1 MNVFVQH
8 LFQSS
13 WQNNTEHG
21 TFSVTK
27 VGEASAL
34 RRYLLLLTAPPW
46 CHQCCAIETNINK
59 CSLSLFSPIL
69 SQSARLVTGSISCVA
84 FHSLACWWISPF
96 YHYLSP
102 SIWIRIKLFSFRHFP
117 VTMRFL
123 LLAASIGVAF
133 SYPNGSFHI
142 LWVTTLMTKTDYREK
157 NWWHWTLKESYCC
170 INDAAIVFFE
180 VSINLIQ
187 MVIINLD
194 LIKLHKGAPS
204 CSSSPRHGGGRGW
217 ACS

>member
-1 MNVFVQH
+1 MY
-8 LFQSS
+8 LFSICF
-13 WQNNTEHG
+13 NPVGKTTRNTEHFLLRKLG
-21 TFSVTK
+21 RL
-27 VGEASAL
+27 L

-102 SIWIRIKLFSFRHFP
+102 SIRIRIKLFSFRHFP

-157 NWWHWTLKESYCC
+157 N
-170 INDAAIVFFE
+170 
-180 VSINLIQ
+180 
-187 MVIINLD
+187 
-194 LIKLHKGAPS
+194 
-204 CSSSPRHGGGRGW
+204 
-217 ACS
+217 